1 MSAFRGTIAYMIALV
16 AGATRGTGR
25 GIAVA
30 LGAAGATVYCAGRS
44 TREQRS
50 EMNRPETI
58 EETAE
63 LVTAAGGTGIPVRC
77 DFLDP
82 AQAQDLAARVGRE
95 QGRLDVLVNDV
106 WGGDGLWE
114 WDTPVW
120 KHDLD
125 KGLRLLRLAVDTHII
140 SARHLLPLLIKEP
153 GGLVV
158 EVTDGTWSFN
168 ETRYREN
175 VYYDL
180 AKMSVNRMAFA
191 WSNELR
197 PYGGT
202 ALAVTPGFLR
212 SEAMLEGFGVTE
224 DNWREAKVDSAWMV
238 SETPAYVGRGV
249 AAVAQ
254 DPDRLR
260 WSGRSVSSEDLAVAY
275 GLTDVDGSRPR
286 VWSYITEVRES
297 QAKEPATDQ
306 NGVDQ
311 NGAGQESADQKGA
324 GQDDGDAWKA
334 YR

>member
-1 MSAFRGTIAYMIALV
+1 MIALV

-25 GIAVA
+25 GIAVE
-30 LGAAGATVYCAGRS
+30 LGRTGATVYCTGRT
-44 TREQRS
+44 TRAQRS

-63 LVTAAGGTGIPVRC
+63 LVTAAGGTGVAVQVDHLER
-77 DFLDP
+77 D
-82 AQAQDLAARVGRE
+82 QVEELAGRVDRE

-106 WGGDGLWE
+106 WGGDHLWE

-120 KHDLD
+120 KHDMD
-125 KGLRLLRLAVDTHII
+125 KGLRLLRLAIETHIVT
-140 SARHLLPLLIKEP
+140 SRHLLPLLIRNE

-158 EVTDGTWSFN
+158 EVTDGTWAYN
-168 ETRYREN
+168 ETHYREN

-180 AKMSVNRMAFA
+180 AKMSVNRLAFA

-212 SEAMLEGFGVTE
+212 SEAMLDHFGTTE
-224 DNWREAKVDSAWMV
+224 DNWRDAKADPGWLV

-249 AAVAQ
+249 AAVAA
-254 DPDRLR
+254 DPDKQR
-260 WSGRSVSSEDLAVAY
+260 WTGRSVESGELAEAY
-275 GLTDVDGSRPR
+275 DLTDVDGSRPQ
-286 VWSYITEVRES
+286 VWRYITEVL
-297 QAKEPATDQ
+297 EPGKD
-306 NGVDQ
+306 
-311 NGAGQESADQKGA
+311 ADPA
-324 GQDDGDAWKA
+324 E

>member
-1 MSAFRGTIAYMIALV
+1 MIALV

-30 LGAAGATVYCAGRS
+30 LGAAGATVYCTGRS
-44 TREQRS
+44 IRGQRS
-50 EMNRPETI
+50 EMNRAETI

-63 LVTAAGGTGIPVRC
+63 LVTAAGGTGIAVQV
-77 DFLDP
+77 DHLDP
-82 AQAQDLAARVGRE
+82 TQVEALAGRVERE

-106 WGGDGLWE
+106 WGSDHLWE

-140 SARHLLPLLIKEP
+140 SSRFLLPLLIRNE

-158 EVTDGTWSFN
+158 EVTDGTWEFN

-180 AKMSVNRMAFA
+180 AKMSVNRLAYA
-191 WSNELR
+191 WSKELR

-202 ALAVTPGFLR
+202 GVAVTPGFLR
-212 SEAMLEGFGVTE
+212 SEAMLDNFGVTE
-224 DNWREAKVDSAWMV
+224 DNWREAKVAHKSWLV
-238 SETPAYVGRGV
+238 SETPAYVGRGI
-249 AAVAQ
+249 AAIAG
-254 DPDRLR
+254 DPDKQR
-260 WSGRSVSSEDLAVAY
+260 WSGRSVDSGQLAEAY
-275 GLTDVDGSRPR
+275 GLTDVDGSRPQ
-286 VWSYITEVRES
+286 VWRFITEVEETG
-297 QAKEPATDQ
+297 KD
-306 NGVDQ
+306 
-311 NGAGQESADQKGA
+311 AGP
-324 GQDDGDAWKA
+324 DD

>member
-1 MSAFRGTIAYMIALV
+1 MIALV

-30 LGAAGATVYCAGRS
+30 LGAAGATVYCTGRS
-44 TREQRS
+44 TRAQRS

-63 LVTAAGGTGIPVRC
+63 LVTAAGGAGIAVQVDHLDSEQVR
-77 DFLDP
+77 
-82 AQAQDLAARVGRE
+82 ALAGRVESE

-106 WGGDGLWE
+106 WGGDHLWE

-120 KHDLD
+120 KHDMD
-125 KGLRLLRLAVDTHII
+125 KGLRLLRLAIDTHII
-140 SARHLLPLLIKEP
+140 SSRHLLPLMIKDK

-158 EVTDGTWSFN
+158 EVTDGTWSYN

-180 AKMSVNRMAFA
+180 AKMSVNRLAFA

-202 ALAVTPGFLR
+202 GVAVTPGFLR
-212 SEAMLEGFGVTE
+212 SEAMLDNFGVTE
-224 DNWREAKVDSAWMV
+224 DNWREAKVDDSWMV

-249 AAVAQ
+249 AALAQ
-254 DPDRLR
+254 DPDRQR
-260 WSGRSVSSEDLAVAY
+260 WSGKSVTSGDLAQAY
-275 GLTDVDGSRPR
+275 GVTDVDGSRPQ
-286 VWSYITEVRES
+286 VWRYIIEARENGGNTGWESYR
-297 QAKEPATDQ
+297 
-306 NGVDQ
+306 
-311 NGAGQESADQKGA
+311 
-324 GQDDGDAWKA
+324 
-334 YR
+334 

>member
-1 MSAFRGTIAYMIALV
+1 MIALV

-30 LGAAGATVYCAGRS
+30 LGAAGATVYCTGRS
-44 TREQRS
+44 TRERRS

-63 LVTAAGGTGIPVRC
+63 LVTAAGGTGIAVQV
-77 DFLDP
+77 DHLDP
-82 AQAQDLAARVGRE
+82 DQVEALAERVERE

-106 WGGDGLWE
+106 WGGDHLWA

-120 KHDLD
+120 KHDMD
-125 KGLRLLRLAVDTHII
+125 KGFRLLRLAVDTHII
-140 SARHLLPLLIKEP
+140 SSRHLLPLVIRNE

-158 EVTDGTWSFN
+158 EVTDGTWAFN

-180 AKMSVNRMAFA
+180 AKVSVNRLAFA
-191 WSNELR
+191 WSRELR

-202 ALAVTPGFLR
+202 AVAVTPGFLR
-212 SEAMLEGFGVTE
+212 SEAMLDNFGVTE
-224 DNWREAKVDSAWMV
+224 DNWREAKVDVTWMV

-249 AAVAQ
+249 AALAA
-254 DPDRLR
+254 DPDRQR
-260 WSGRSVSSEDLAVAY
+260 WSGRSVASEDLAGAY
-275 GLTDVDGSRPR
+275 GFTDVDGSRPR
-286 VWSYITEVRES
+286 VWSFITEVREPG
-297 QAKEPATDQ
+297 KDTDPA
-306 NGVDQ
+306 
-311 NGAGQESADQKGA
+311 E
-324 GQDDGDAWKA
+324 